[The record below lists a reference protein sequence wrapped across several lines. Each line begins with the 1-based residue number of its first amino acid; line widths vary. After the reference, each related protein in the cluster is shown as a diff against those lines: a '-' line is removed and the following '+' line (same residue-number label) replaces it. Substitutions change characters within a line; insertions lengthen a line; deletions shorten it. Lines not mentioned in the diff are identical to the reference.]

1 MGSAICGTGIAAPKT
16 AFRFSTKKPAYL
28 NTARQPRSNAN
39 ARIRKTFLCLRSMSR
54 PKPQLTATEAIIRS
68 R

>member
-1 MGSAICGTGIAAPKT
+1 MGSGICGTVSEIRKS

-28 NTARQPRSNAN
+28 KTAKQPRSNTS
-39 ARIRKTFLCLRSMSR
+39 ARIRKTFFRLRSMSS

>member
-1 MGSAICGTGIAAPKT
+1 MGSAICGTGMDAPKT

-28 NTARQPRSNAN
+28 NTARQPRSNTS
-39 ARIRKTFLCLRSMSR
+39 ARIRKIFFRLRSISR
-54 PKPQLTATEAIIRS
+54 PKYQLTAAEAIIRS